1 MANLTVNELRY
12 LNTCPELYAIK
23 RIGMKSRTSEK
34 RLIIRKCINALS
46 AALSDETDYVSAVV
60 NAVESIPKDFF
71 IHSCEEDAMK
81 MKLEAE
87 LLRVGGYL
95 LEYIG
100 GDSCKSSV
108 KYDFSYGENYRDC
121 QIDKVTGMADLVIE
135 RKEYIEAIYIRSGL
149 PAESYIA
156 RSDANKPINSITI
169 NAIYNGIR
177 TMYPGRGIKVSLFYL
192 TSKKD
197 DKKKD
202 FFADY
207 ELSKGSNI
215 ISVDYSPQD
224 SGNLSYA
231 LQVNRTCKCSECDQR
246 TTCRLKTVRIEEELP
261 SIERTEESKSYEYT
275 DSQKKV
281 IDHVNGA
288 MYIEAVPG
296 AGKTA
301 VLTERCC
308 ALVNK
313 GIKPDNILCVTFTN
327 KAKDELKARLTKKG
341 CVDVSIETFNSL
353 GYNILRECSS
363 MVGDVRLAEDVDKK
377 PLIEKALSDCYNEG
391 IRVRGANYSALQGGE
406 YCLVNMF
413 YKKIENIETYGIDAY
428 LENRAG
434 KDDTENTLK
443 VYEYYK
449 QLLKVDNYI
458 YYDEQISKAIELF
471 ENKPNILK
479 MYQNRFKYIM
489 VDEFQDVNEAQ
500 FKMVKM
506 LAGSKENVVCVG
518 DSDQSIYS
526 WRGGDPSF
534 ALNFKDYFPSA
545 EIVFMVDNFRCTKS
559 IADVAN
565 TLISNNTDRYNKNIA
580 AHKDGMPV
588 WFYDLKNN
596 PSDIGIIIGSLLKK
610 FKPGEI
616 AIISRKN
623 NSLDKFGL
631 CIDPTGNL
639 TSKEFLIED
648 AVFLSIRDLLTF
660 MSDQLNYEALYRLLV
675 RCGAGKN
682 DFSKIKLKNCSLMD
696 CLNNNTSLTYDTD
709 LGRAY
714 EKILKALEYLK
725 NSDDF
730 YEDGVMES
738 TLSRIINILF
748 DFDFHPVIKIL
759 TDKAYERIIR
769 TKSELL
775 FYMNSL
781 VNYGDSTEVSY
792 KETDEKFN
800 LLTAHSSK
808 GKEFP
813 CVVIYG
819 VDAFE
824 STPEERRLLY
834 VSMTR
839 AKESLFIIKNMDSEN
854 MVEEFKTCC
863 HEAFL
868 RRRR

>member
-1 MANLTVNELRY
+1 
-12 LNTCPELYAIK
+12 
-23 RIGMKSRTSEK
+23 
-34 RLIIRKCINALS
+34 
-46 AALSDETDYVSAVV
+46 
-60 NAVESIPKDFF
+60 
-71 IHSCEEDAMK
+71 
-81 MKLEAE
+81 
-87 LLRVGGYL
+87 
-95 LEYIG
+95 
-100 GDSCKSSV
+100 
-108 KYDFSYGENYRDC
+108 
-121 QIDKVTGMADLVIE
+121 
-135 RKEYIEAIYIRSGL
+135 
-149 PAESYIA
+149 
-156 RSDANKPINSITI
+156 
-169 NAIYNGIR
+169 
-177 TMYPGRGIKVSLFYL
+177 
-192 TSKKD
+192 
-197 DKKKD
+197 
-202 FFADY
+202 
-207 ELSKGSNI
+207 
-215 ISVDYSPQD
+215 
-224 SGNLSYA
+224 
-231 LQVNRTCKCSECDQR
+231 
-246 TTCRLKTVRIEEELP
+246 
-261 SIERTEESKSYEYT
+261 
-275 DSQKKV
+275 
-281 IDHVNGA
+281 
-288 MYIEAVPG
+288 
-296 AGKTA
+296 
-301 VLTERCC
+301 
-308 ALVNK
+308 
-313 GIKPDNILCVTFTN
+313 
-327 KAKDELKARLTKKG
+327 
-341 CVDVSIETFNSL
+341 
-353 GYNILRECSS
+353 
-363 MVGDVRLAEDVDKK
+363 
-377 PLIEKALSDCYNEG
+377 
-391 IRVRGANYSALQGGE
+391 
-406 YCLVNMF
+406 
-413 YKKIENIETYGIDAY
+413 
-428 LENRAG
+428 
-434 KDDTENTLK
+434 
-443 VYEYYK
+443 
-449 QLLKVDNYI
+449 
-458 YYDEQISKAIELF
+458 
-471 ENKPNILK
+471 
-479 MYQNRFKYIM
+479 M

-660 MSDQLNYEALYRLLV
+660 MSDQLNDEALYRLLV

>member
-202 FFADY
+202 FFANY

-231 LQVNRTCKCSECDQR
+231 LQVNRTRKCSECDQR

-313 GIKPDNILCVTFTN
+313 GIKPDNILC
-327 KAKDELKARLTKKG
+327 
-341 CVDVSIETFNSL
+341 
-353 GYNILRECSS
+353 
-363 MVGDVRLAEDVDKK
+363 
-377 PLIEKALSDCYNEG
+377 
-391 IRVRGANYSALQGGE
+391 
-406 YCLVNMF
+406 
-413 YKKIENIETYGIDAY
+413 
-428 LENRAG
+428 
-434 KDDTENTLK
+434 
-443 VYEYYK
+443 
-449 QLLKVDNYI
+449 
-458 YYDEQISKAIELF
+458 
-471 ENKPNILK
+471 
-479 MYQNRFKYIM
+479 
-489 VDEFQDVNEAQ
+489 
-500 FKMVKM
+500 
-506 LAGSKENVVCVG
+506 
-518 DSDQSIYS
+518 
-526 WRGGDPSF
+526 
-534 ALNFKDYFPSA
+534 
-545 EIVFMVDNFRCTKS
+545 
-559 IADVAN
+559 
-565 TLISNNTDRYNKNIA
+565 
-580 AHKDGMPV
+580 
-588 WFYDLKNN
+588 DL
-596 PSDIGIIIGSLLKK
+596 
-610 FKPGEI
+610 
-616 AIISRKN
+616 
-623 NSLDKFGL
+623 
-631 CIDPTGNL
+631 
-639 TSKEFLIED
+639 
-648 AVFLSIRDLLTF
+648 
-660 MSDQLNYEALYRLLV
+660 
-675 RCGAGKN
+675 
-682 DFSKIKLKNCSLMD
+682 
-696 CLNNNTSLTYDTD
+696 
-709 LGRAY
+709 
-714 EKILKALEYLK
+714 
-725 NSDDF
+725 
-730 YEDGVMES
+730 
-738 TLSRIINILF
+738 
-748 DFDFHPVIKIL
+748 H
-759 TDKAYERIIR
+759 
-769 TKSELL
+769 
-775 FYMNSL
+775 
-781 VNYGDSTEVSY
+781 
-792 KETDEKFN
+792 
-800 LLTAHSSK
+800 
-808 GKEFP
+808 
-813 CVVIYG
+813 
-819 VDAFE
+819 
-824 STPEERRLLY
+824 
-834 VSMTR
+834 
-839 AKESLFIIKNMDSEN
+839 
-854 MVEEFKTCC
+854 
-863 HEAFL
+863 
-868 RRRR
+868 